1 MKKILAIAVATAL
14 LGGCSTFG
22 DKDPIDQVNLNTTE
36 AEFLS
41 ENGGLEI
48 EFTDSGEWV
57 KITSTGVAQIQTDRI
72 NSTEEAF
79 STAELRAKGLI
90 VEFIAQDVKSSKT
103 VDGIAQQ
110 YLNENAG
117 VDPTKSD
124 EVSRKV
130 TESISSD
137 AETILRGVTYGDR
150 DYNESSRMVSVE
162 LVITKQ
168 SVTASKKIFFDMK
181 LGARQ

>member
-1 MKKILAIAVATAL
+1 MMKKAIAVVVASTL

-22 DKDPIDQVNLNTTE
+22 SKEDPIDTVSVNKTE
-36 AEFLS
+36 AEFLT

-48 EFTDSGEWV
+48 EFTDDGEWT

-79 STAELRAKGLI
+79 GTAELRAKGLI
-90 VEFIAQDVKSSKT
+90 VEFIAQDVRSKKT
-103 VDGIAQQ
+103 VEGIAQQ
-110 YLNENAG
+110 YLSENAG
-117 VDPTKSD
+117 VDPQKGD

-130 TESISSD
+130 SESITSD
-137 AETILRGVTYGDR
+137 AASILRGVTYGGR

-162 LVITKQ
+162 LIITKN
-168 SVTASKKIFFDMK
+168 SVKASKKIFFDMRGK
-181 LGARQ
+181 

>member
-1 MKKILAIAVATAL
+1 MMKKVIAIVVASTL

-22 DKDPIDQVNLNTTE
+22 NKDPIDDVKLNTTE
-36 AEFLS
+36 AEFLT

-48 EFTDSGEWV
+48 EFTDKGEWV
-57 KITSTGVAQIQTDRI
+57 KITSTGIAQIQTDRI

-90 VEFIAQDVKSSKT
+90 VEFIAQDVKSKKT

-110 YLNENAG
+110 YLSENAG
-117 VDPTKSD
+117 VDPAKGD

-137 AETILRGVTYGDR
+137 AQTILRGVTYGER

-162 LVITKQ
+162 LVITKLT
-168 SVTASKKIFFDMK
+168 VTASKKIFFDMK
-181 LGARQ
+181 VGKK

>member
-1 MKKILAIAVATAL
+1 MKKVIAVVVASTL

-22 DKDPIDQVNLNTTE
+22 SKDPIEDVSLNKTE
-36 AEFLS
+36 AEFLT

-48 EFTDSGEWV
+48 EFTNDGDWT
-57 KITSTGVAQIQTDRI
+57 KITSTGIAQIQTDRI

-79 STAELRAKGLI
+79 GTAELRAKGLI
-90 VEFIAQDVKSSKT
+90 VEFIAQDVRSKKT
-103 VDGIAQQ
+103 VEGIAQQ

-117 VDPTKSD
+117 VDPQKSD

-130 TESISSD
+130 SESITSD
-137 AETILRGVTYGDR
+137 AASILRGVTYGDR

-162 LVITKQ
+162 LIITKNT
-168 SVTASKKIFFDMK
+168 VEASKKIFFDMRGK
-181 LGARQ
+181 